1 MPNNQ
6 KDKRT
11 KDQII
16 QLLDRA
22 LEQEERLGENISTL
36 ENELA
41 TCRKKVD
48 NPIHEFA
55 EEALASSKISFRI
68 DYYRT
73 SENGPLKGVIEHL
86 PSRTNKSFA
95 GDGLR
100 IFSKFMAKYLP
111 ELERVQ
117 QDTGVVAAKNSPLP
131 EVPASTTPPPE
142 VTARPVQPRQ
152 SLLNRLIVE
161 YKQAEMLESVE

>member
-1 MPNNQ
+1 MQQNQ

-11 KDQII
+11 KDQIL

-22 LEQEERLGENISTL
+22 LEQEERLAEKISSL

-41 TCRKKVD
+41 SCRKKVD
-48 NPIHEFA
+48 NPLQEFT

-73 SENGPLKGVIEHL
+73 SENGPLKGIIEHL
-86 PSRTNKSFA
+86 PSRTNKSFS

-100 IFSKFMAKYLP
+100 VFSKFMAKYLP
-111 ELERVQ
+111 E
-117 QDTGVVAAKNSPLP
+117 
-131 EVPASTTPPPE
+131 
-142 VTARPVQPRQ
+142 
-152 SLLNRLIVE
+152 
-161 YKQAEMLESVE
+161 

>member
-1 MPNNQ
+1 MQQNQ

-11 KDQII
+11 KDQIL

-22 LEQEERLGENISTL
+22 LEQEERLAEKISSL

-41 TCRKKVD
+41 SCRKKVD
-48 NPIHEFA
+48 NPLQEFT

-73 SENGPLKGVIEHL
+73 SENGPLKGIIEHL
-86 PSRTNKSFA
+86 PSRTNKSFS

-100 IFSKFMAKYLP
+100 VFSKFMAKYLP
-111 ELERVQ
+111 ELAQAHAEIQ
-117 QDTGVVAAKNSPLP
+117 SNAAKSGQIAVEPV
-131 EVPASTTPPPE
+131 EVPTSTVPPP
-142 VTARPVQPRQ
+142 PKPRE
-152 SLLNRLIVE
+152 SLLHRLMSE
-161 YKQAEMLESVE
+161 FKHAESVE

>member
-1 MPNNQ
+1 MQHNQ

-11 KDQII
+11 KDQIL

-22 LEQEERLGENISTL
+22 LEQEEKLVEKISSL

-41 TCRKKVD
+41 ECRKKVE
-48 NPIHEFA
+48 NPLQEFT

-73 SENGPLKGVIEHL
+73 SENGPLKGIIEHL
-86 PSRTNKSFA
+86 PSRTNKSFS

-100 IFSKFMAKYLP
+100 VFSKFMAKYLP
-111 ELERVQ
+111 EWSAVQ
-117 QDTGVVAAKNSPLP
+117 MEPQAGAAKNTPTAAQEPLP
-131 EVPASTTPPPE
+131 GQSQPEAKPP
-142 VTARPVQPRQ
+142 TPRQ
-152 SLLNRLIVE
+152 SLLDRLRAE
-161 YKQAEMLESVE
+161 FKQTESVD